1 VIPVLDGHNDTLLRL
16 RRSGTSFAAGG
27 ADGHVDLPRAR
38 AGGLAAGFFAV
49 FVPNERPEDR
59 PDRNVHLSEHDYDV
73 PLPPPVPQ
81 RYAARFAETL
91 VESLHALERDGDV
104 AICRTVADV
113 ERSLASG
120 SPLGA
125 ILHLEGAEPLDQR
138 LRRLEPLAGRGLRS
152 IGLVWSRPNAFAHG
166 VPFRFPS
173 SPDTGPGLTAAGR
186 RLVRACNALG
196 LVVDLAHLN
205 EAGFHDAARISKG
218 PLVVTHA
225 CAHAICA
232 MSRNLTDAQL
242 DAVRDSGGIV
252 GVAFDVAML
261 RPDGH
266 LDSDV
271 GLELVVRHV
280 DHLAERMGID
290 HVGFGSDFDGCT
302 VPGSL
307 PDVAALPRLL
317 EALAAA
323 GYDDESLRK
332 LAHGNWLRVL
342 RATWQA

>member
-16 RRSGTSFAAGG
+16 HRSGASFAHGD
-27 ADGHVDLPRAR
+27 ADGQVDLPRAR

-49 FVPNERPEDR
+49 FVPNERPEDQ
-59 PDRNVHLSEHDYDV
+59 PERNVHLSERGYDV

-81 RYAARFAETL
+81 PYAARFADAL
-91 VESLHALERDGDV
+91 VDSLHAVERDGAV
-104 AICRTVADV
+104 AICRTADDV
-113 ERSLASG
+113 ERSLA
-120 SPLGA
+120 PDAPVGA
-125 ILHLEGAEPLDQR
+125 ILHLEGAEPLDLR
-138 LRRLEPLAGRGLRS
+138 LRRLELLAERGLRS
-152 IGLVWSRPNAFAHG
+152 VGLVWSRPNAFGHG

-186 RLVRACNALG
+186 RLVRACNELG
-196 LVVDLAHLN
+196 LLVDLAHLN
-205 EAGFHDAARISKG
+205 EAGFRDAARLSTA

-225 CAHAICA
+225 CVHAICPV
-232 MSRNLTDAQL
+232 SRNLTDLQL
-242 DAVRDSGGIV
+242 DAIRDSGGVV

-266 LDSDV
+266 LDTDV

-290 HVGFGSDFDGCT
+290 HVALGSDFDGCT
-302 VPGSL
+302 VPDSL
-307 PDVAALPRLL
+307 PDAAALPGLL
-317 EALAAA
+317 DALARA